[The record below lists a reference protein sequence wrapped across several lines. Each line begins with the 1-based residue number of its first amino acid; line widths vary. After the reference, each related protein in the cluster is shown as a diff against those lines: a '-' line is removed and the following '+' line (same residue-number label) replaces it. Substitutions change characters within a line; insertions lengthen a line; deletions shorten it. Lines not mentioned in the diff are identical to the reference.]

1 MNYSDDN
8 RKHFDYLQAIITRM
22 NTNSFMIKG
31 WTVTIVSALL
41 ALAASTKNT
50 LYLQIAYFPVL
61 MFWILDSFYLT
72 QERKFRI
79 LYQEATTDPSKVAAY
94 SLKTD
99 IVSVNKDKSTKYFN
113 VFFSP
118 TILPF
123 YLLLVIIIAA
133 CICFSQKNSPEIK
146 EPLKVN
152 VVIGDTVRIR

>member
-1 MNYSDDN
+1 MSYTDDN

-50 LYLQIAYFPVL
+50 LYLQIAVLPVL
-61 MFWILDSFYLT
+61 MFWILDSFYLV

-79 LYQEATTDPSKVAAY
+79 LYREATTHPTSILAY

-99 IVSVNKDKSTKYFN
+99 IPAVIEDKSVKYFK
-113 VFFSP
+113 VFFSS
-118 TILPF
+118 TIFSF
-123 YLLLVIIIAA
+123 YLLLVIIIGA
-133 CICFSQKNSPEIK
+133 CILFSKKNAPEIK
-146 EPLKVN
+146 EPFKVN
-152 VVIGDTVRIR
+152 VVVEDTVRIR